1 MLLLKNS
8 DNFINS
14 TMTNRISSQFKI
26 DGILGIVLLVAFF
39 VGIFFIMSGIFWVLQ
54 WVAPALLVIAFI
66 IDRSVVIN
74 YGKWLIKSV
83 RSNPLFGIG
92 AIVFTIIGYMVV
104 FPFLFAKALFK
115 KKVKEV
121 TKEFEQKQEGEFVD
135 FEEISSKPSRDE
147 VLELPRLERMERKQS
162 KKPSNDYDNM
172 FE

>member
-1 MLLLKNS
+1 
-8 DNFINS
+8 
-14 TMTNRISSQFKI
+14 MTNRISSQFKV

-66 IDRSVVIN
+66 IDKSVVIN

-83 RSNPLFGIG
+83 KSNPIFGVG
-92 AIVFTIIGYMVV
+92 AIIFTIIGYMVV

-121 TKEFEQKQEGEFVD
+121 TQEFEQKQEGGFVD
-135 FEEISSKPSRDE
+135 FEEISSKSKKDE
-147 VLELPRLERMERKQS
+147 ILELPRLERMGQKQG
-162 KKPSNDYDNM
+162 KKKDNDYDNM